1 VSSPGRSINPT
12 AILIVLCGA
21 QFLDGM
27 DVSTMGP
34 ALPRIE
40 ADLAMSPTALQWVV
54 SGYVLGYGG
63 FLLLGGR
70 FADLMSRR
78 RLLLMSLVVFAGAS
92 LLGGVANDGGVLIA
106 ARLVKGIAAAFTGP
120 AALAILLATYREE
133 AARNRA
139 LGTYISTAAAGFT
152 LGLVLGG
159 ALANASWRLTLFLP
173 AAMATLLLIAAAIV
187 IPRDAPVT
195 GTRGSIDLPGALT
208 ITGGVVAL
216 VYGVSHAATSSW
228 TGAATLTA
236 LLGSLALLAGF
247 VWIESLRQT
256 PLIPL
261 GIFRR
266 SGLAH
271 ANALAGMFQGTYVG
285 FQFVATLYY
294 QHVLGWTP
302 LQTGLAFLGGG
313 VLVVLLSARFAAAVT
328 RHGPWK
334 VAALGLMLQALSYLW
349 FTRLDSVDTWAL
361 VAVSQLLLG
370 VGYAASYPACNIAAV
385 RNATAE
391 EEGLASGLFIAATQ
405 VGSGLLLAIVASV
418 YASNDEPGLE
428 PYRAGAWA
436 VFGLA
441 ALAAAL
447 GGLALLRRDRSASD
461 AVEPAASS
469 AVP

>member
-1 VSSPGRSINPT
+1 VSTPSRSISPN

-34 ALPRIE
+34 ALPRIQE
-40 ADLAMSPTALQWVV
+40 DLAMSPTALQWVV

-78 RLLLMSLVVFAGAS
+78 RLLLWSLVVFAAAS
-92 LLGGVANDGGVLIA
+92 LLGGVSDDGGVLIA
-106 ARLVKGIAAAFTGP
+106 ARVVKGIAAAFTGP

-133 AARNRA
+133 TARNRA
-139 LGTYISTAAAGFT
+139 LGSYISTAAAGFT

-159 ALANASWRLTLFLP
+159 VLANASWRLTLFLP
-173 AAMATLLLIAAAIV
+173 AAMAMLLLIAGARV
-187 IPRDAPVT
+187 IPADEPVS
-195 GTRGSIDLPGALT
+195 GPRGGIDLLGAVT
-208 ITGGVVAL
+208 VTGGVIAL

-228 TGAATLTA
+228 TDAATLTA

-247 VWIESLRQT
+247 VWIESVRRA

-271 ANALAGMFQGTYVG
+271 ANALAGLFQGTYVA

-294 QHVLGWTP
+294 QQVLGWTP
-302 LQTGLAFLGGG
+302 LQTGLSFLGGG
-313 VLVVLLSARFAAAVT
+313 VLVVLISPRFAAAVT
-328 RHGPWK
+328 RSGPWK
-334 VAALGLMLQALSYLW
+334 VAALGLTLQALSYLW
-349 FTRLDSVDTWAL
+349 FARLDSVDTWAL

-370 VGYAASYPACNIAAV
+370 LGYAASYPATNIAAV
-385 RNATAE
+385 RNAKAE
-391 EEGLASGLFIAATQ
+391 EEGLASGLFIASTQ
-405 VGSGLLLAIVASV
+405 VGSGLLLAIVAAV
-418 YASNDEPGLE
+418 YAANDGPGLE

-447 GGLALLRRDRSASD
+447 GGLALLRRDRVAARAAEPAPSSAS
-461 AVEPAASS
+461 P
-469 AVP
+469 